1 MMLKR
6 IRDLL
11 ILILVTLLIIVSV
24 VYYITVQIAP
34 TMAEWL

>member
-11 ILILVTLLIIVSV
+11 ILVLVTLLIIVSV

>member
-11 ILILVTLLIIVSV
+11 ILALVTVLIVVSL
-24 VYYITVQIAP
+24 VYYISVQIAP